1 MKEHKKSQLKK
12 WKNKSKYSFISHVQ
26 GLEITLTQ
34 NENYPIIIERNNKI
48 KTNDVVQKR
57 TRREEK
63 RR

>member
-12 WKNKSKYSFISHVQ
+12 WINKSKYSFISHVQ
-26 GLEITLTQ
+26 GLEVTLTQ